1 MRLCIPVKR
10 NLMDE
15 SEVYGHFGSAPAF
28 ILVDTDANSITAIDN
43 SDREHTHGMCD
54 PVKAL
59 GVHEVDGVVVA
70 GIGGG
75 ALNRLRGAGIT
86 VYKAAARTVREN
98 IGLFNLGK
106 LEPYQPGMAC
116 SGHSGGCSHQGID
129 HVKDDA

>member
-28 ILVDTDANSITAIDN
+28 ILVDTDGNSITAIDN
-43 SDREHTHGMCD
+43 SDMGHTHGMCD

-59 GVHEVDGVVVA
+59 GGHEVDGVVVA

-75 ALNRLRGAGIT
+75 ALNRLTRKGIA

-98 IGLFNLGK
+98 VELFTLGR
-106 LEPYQPGMAC
+106 LEIYHPGTAC
-116 SGHSGGCSHQGID
+116 PGHSGGCSHKGVD
-129 HVKDDA
+129 HARDEA